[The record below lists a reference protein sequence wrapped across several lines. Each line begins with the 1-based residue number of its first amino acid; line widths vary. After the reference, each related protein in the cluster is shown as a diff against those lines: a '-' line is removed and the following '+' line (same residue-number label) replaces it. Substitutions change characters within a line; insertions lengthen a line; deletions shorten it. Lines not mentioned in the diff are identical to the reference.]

1 MSGYL
6 ASFVSGRDNNFNL
19 IRFVAAT
26 LVLFS
31 HSFALSIG
39 SSDAEPLRASIG
51 MTWGDIAVDI
61 FFITSGF
68 LIANS
73 FLTRSNVLVFLWSRA
88 LRIFPAL
95 IIAVLF
101 CVFVI
106 GIAFTSLEPKEYLA
120 HDQTQRYLIKNIM
133 LVGGIEYSLPGVFSE
148 NPFSHAVNGSLWT
161 MPYEVKMYML
171 LIVMFGSFALAS
183 RATKLLNYKHLIAF
197 LGISAITLHII
208 NHFED
213 LFTGQFLR
221 LFSMFFIGAAFY
233 GWREKIFLSSRIT
246 ALLLVLL
253 VAASLVNKTIFF
265 VIYCFALPLII
276 FGLAYLVSGQI
287 RRFNKLG
294 DYSYGIY
301 IYAFPVQQSLAALI
315 PNISVFSMIVLSFLV
330 TCTLAAL
337 SWHLIEK
344 RCLKLKSANIIP
356 KILLKPTLEKS

>member
-171 LIVMFGSFALAS
+171 LIVM
-183 RATKLLNYKHLIAF
+183 
-197 LGISAITLHII
+197 
-208 NHFED
+208 
-213 LFTGQFLR
+213 
-221 LFSMFFIGAAFY
+221 
-233 GWREKIFLSSRIT
+233 
-246 ALLLVLL
+246 LLVM
-253 VAASLVNKTIFF
+253 T
-265 VIYCFALPLII
+265 
-276 FGLAYLVSGQI
+276 
-287 RRFNKLG
+287 
-294 DYSYGIY
+294 
-301 IYAFPVQQSLAALI
+301 
-315 PNISVFSMIVLSFLV
+315 
-330 TCTLAAL
+330 
-337 SWHLIEK
+337 
-344 RCLKLKSANIIP
+344 
-356 KILLKPTLEKS
+356 